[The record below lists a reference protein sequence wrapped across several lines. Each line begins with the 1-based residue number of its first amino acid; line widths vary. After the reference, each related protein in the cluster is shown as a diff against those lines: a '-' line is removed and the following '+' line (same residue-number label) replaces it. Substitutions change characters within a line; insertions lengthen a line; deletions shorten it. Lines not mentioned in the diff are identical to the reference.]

1 MAEMAVGKTIRM
13 PCMRRGLVSYPDETI
28 LVTQNSLDELAKT
41 AYGIPVVI
49 EHPGIPIDGQSIKDI
64 KVVGRVATFDYEPEA
79 DLWWAEF
86 VVDDD
91 EAVQLLK
98 SGYGV
103 STAWYGNDYKS
114 GGTYNNV
121 PYDRELLTAR
131 YEHLAI
137 VKNPRYE
144 MAKDP
149 VFLNSKSSGTR
160 QGKAEPST
168 ILINSVGN
176 PIGGIKMLAKIWR
189 TVKEEVKAN
198 ENEELVLEL
207 EHGQVPLSKVVEEL
221 KTMKAKEAAKKEE
234 EAKPAARVLNADDE
248 VEVDGRKM
256 KVHELVSEYHAAKK
270 HSAEG
275 EAKMQEAKDKD
286 EAKEHEA
293 KDEAKEH
300 ESEDKKEHEAKD
312 KDEAKEH
319 EAKDK
324 EKAKE
329 HKDEARKD
337 AEAKCNAADE
347 TARFNSL
354 KSAYENGKDVEVT
367 TQFVSLRERT
377 DMGRAR
383 YGSSK

>member
-41 AYGIPVVI
+41 AFGIPVVI

-64 KVVGRVATFDYEPEA
+64 KVVGRVAKFDYEPEA
-79 DLWWAEF
+79 DLWYAEF

-98 SGYGV
+98 NGHGV
-103 STAWYGNDYKS
+103 STAWYGNEYKS

-149 VFLNSKSSGTR
+149 VFLNSKPGDTR
-160 QGKAEPST
+160 QAKPEPST
-168 ILINSVGN
+168 ILINSKAN
-176 PIGGIKMLAKIWR
+176 SIGGIKMLAKIWR
-189 TVKEEVKAN
+189 TVREEVKAN

-221 KTMKAKEAAKKEE
+221 KSMKAKEAAKKDE

-270 HSAEG
+270 HSDEAEG
-275 EAKMQEAKDKD
+275 EAKKHEAESEAKK
-286 EAKEHEA
+286 HEA
-293 KDEAKEH
+293 
-300 ESEDKKEHEAKD
+300 EDKAKEHEAKD

-319 EAKDK
+319 KVEIEVED
-324 EKAKE
+324 EAKE
-329 HKDEARKD
+329 HADEDRD
-337 AEAKCNAADE
+337 AKEHEAKCNSADE

-354 KSAYENGKDVEVT
+354 KSAYENGKSVEVT
-367 TQFVSLRERT
+367 TQFVSLRERA

-383 YGSSK
+383 YGSK

>member
-49 EHPGIPIDGQSIKDI
+49 EHPGIPINGQSIKDI
-64 KVVGRVATFDYEPEA
+64 KVVGRVAKFDYEPEA

-149 VFLNSKSSGTR
+149 VFLNSKGSDTR
-160 QGKAEPST
+160 QQQTKPGT
-168 ILINSVGN
+168 ILINSTGS

-207 EHGQVPLSKVVEEL
+207 EHGQMPLSKVVEEL
-221 KTMKAKEAAKKEE
+221 KTMKAKEAAKD
-234 EAKPAARVLNADDE
+234 EAKEGPKSRVLNADDE

-256 KVHELVSEYHAAKK
+256 KVHELVSEYKAAKK
-270 HSAEG
+270 HSDDSEA
-275 EAKMQEAKDKD
+275 EAKKHEKDD

-293 KDEAKEH
+293 KDEAKEQA
-300 ESEDKKEHEAKD
+300 D
-312 KDEAKEH
+312 DEAKEQKVEGKDEEKGKEH
-319 EAKDK
+319 AKDDD
-324 EKAKE
+324 
-329 HKDEARKD
+329 KDRKD

-347 TARFNSL
+347 VARFNSL
-354 KSAYENGKDVEVT
+354 KDAYENGKSVEIT
-367 TQFVSLRERT
+367 TQFVSLRERV
-377 DMGRAR
+377 DMGRSR

>member
-41 AYGIPVVI
+41 AFGIPVVI

-64 KVVGRVATFDYEPEA
+64 KVVGRVAKFDYEPEA
-79 DLWWAEF
+79 DLWYAEF

-98 SGYGV
+98 NGHGV
-103 STAWYGNDYKS
+103 STAWYGNEYKS

-149 VFLNSKSSGTR
+149 VFLNSKAGDTR
-160 QGKAEPST
+160 QAKPEPST
-168 ILINSVGN
+168 ILINSKAN
-176 PIGGIKMLAKIWR
+176 SIGGIKMLAKIWR
-189 TVKEEVKAN
+189 TVREEVKAN

-221 KTMKAKEAAKKEE
+221 KSMKAKEAAKKDE

-270 HSAEG
+270 HSDEAEG
-275 EAKMQEAKDKD
+275 EAKKHEAESEAKK
-286 EAKEHEA
+286 HEA
-293 KDEAKEH
+293 
-300 ESEDKKEHEAKD
+300 EDKAKEHEAKD

-319 EAKDK
+319 KVEIEVED
-324 EKAKE
+324 EAKE
-329 HKDEARKD
+329 HADEDRD
-337 AEAKCNAADE
+337 AKEHEAKCNSADE

-354 KSAYENGKDVEVT
+354 KSAYENGKSVEVT
-367 TQFVSLRERT
+367 TQFVSLRERA

-383 YGSSK
+383 YGSK

>member
-41 AYGIPVVI
+41 AFGIPVVI

-64 KVVGRVATFDYEPEA
+64 KVVGRVAKFNYEPEA
-79 DLWWAEF
+79 DLWFAEF

-98 SGYGV
+98 NGHGV
-103 STAWYGNDYKS
+103 STAWYGNEYKS

-149 VFLNSKSSGTR
+149 VFLNSKAGDTR
-160 QGKAEPST
+160 QAKPEPST
-168 ILINSVGN
+168 ILINSKAN
-176 PIGGIKMLAKIWR
+176 SIGGIKMLAKIWR
-189 TVKEEVKAN
+189 TVREEVKAN

-221 KTMKAKEAAKKEE
+221 KSMKAKEAAKKDE

-270 HSAEG
+270 HSDEAEG
-275 EAKMQEAKDKD
+275 EAKKHEAESEAKK
-286 EAKEHEA
+286 HEA
-293 KDEAKEH
+293 
-300 ESEDKKEHEAKD
+300 EDKAKEHEAKD

-319 EAKDK
+319 KVEIEVED
-324 EKAKE
+324 EAKE
-329 HKDEARKD
+329 HADEDRD
-337 AEAKCNAADE
+337 AKEHEAKCNSADE

-354 KSAYENGKDVEVT
+354 KSAYENGKSVEVT
-367 TQFVSLRERT
+367 TQFVSLRERA

-383 YGSSK
+383 YGSK

>member
-49 EHPGIPIDGQSIKDI
+49 EHPGIPINGQSIKDI
-64 KVVGRVATFDYEPEA
+64 KVVGRVAKFDYEPEA

-91 EAVQLLK
+91 DAVQLLK

-103 STAWYGNDYKS
+103 STAWYGQDYKN

-149 VFLNSKSSGTR
+149 VFLNSKVQDTR
-160 QGKAEPST
+160 QPQSEPSN
-168 ILINSVGN
+168 ILVNSTSS
-176 PIGGIKMLAKIWR
+176 PIGGFKMLAKIWR

-207 EHGQVPLSKVVEEL
+207 EHGQLPLSKVVEEL
-221 KTMKAKEAAKKEE
+221 KSMKAKEAAKN
-234 EAKPAARVLNADDE
+234 EAMEGPKSRVLNADDE

-270 HSAEG
+270 HADDS
-275 EAKMQEAKDKD
+275 EAKEQSEEKE
-286 EAKEHEA
+286 EAKEHAEDKDDDKA
-293 KDEAKEH
+293 KEHSEEKEEAKEH
-300 ESEDKKEHEAKD
+300 SEDKDDDKKEHSDDDD
-312 KDEAKEH
+312 KD
-319 EAKDK
+319 
-324 EKAKE
+324 
-329 HKDEARKD
+329 RKD
-337 AEAKCNAADE
+337 AEQKCNSQDE
-347 TARFNSL
+347 YARFNSL
-354 KSAYENGKDVEVT
+354 KDAYENGKSVEIT
-367 TQFVSLRERT
+367 TQFVSLRERV
-377 DMGRAR
+377 DMGRSR
-383 YGSSK
+383 YGTK